1 MLLLLFI
8 IKTLVLTDAK
18 FLKNRIKKGVSILP
32 DDSKPTIK
40 RPDLKP
46 GTRKIATE
54 DDDGHKVN
62 ILQLQNDALSEHT
75 IERILN
81 TFSAGISKHFLQ
93 VIVTA
98 KFWFVSDLTGGAAM
112 AEDQASK
119 YIINSKSSLQLTLKQ
134 GRILLHGRELELYRD
149 IEPEREKE
157 REPKRPR
164 ESQRER

>member
-18 FLKNRIKKGVSILP
+18 FLKSFNLNRIKKGVSILP

-62 ILQLQNDALSEHT
+62 ILHLHNDASSEHT
-75 IERILN
+75 IE
-81 TFSAGISKHFLQ
+81 
-93 VIVTA
+93 
-98 KFWFVSDLTGGAAM
+98 
-112 AEDQASK
+112 
-119 YIINSKSSLQLTLKQ
+119 
-134 GRILLHGRELELYRD
+134 
-149 IEPEREKE
+149 
-157 REPKRPR
+157 
-164 ESQRER
+164 